1 MSFTVFGLTCLA
13 SVLLFAEPNGHGGR
27 RSVGLQ
33 RWEHRLHK
41 FKQRELAAMPV
52 RTTSAR
58 VAFHVAFRLLFFSF
72 RSPFLLFGASVLS
85 AFGLQQVTERRRTA
99 GVPDEADLSAAP
111 GQDDGRKRSE
121 AERVLVAGSHKGQ
134 RKTGRY
140 HYPRITFQEKK
151 TSTRKILHGASH
163 FLRQCRKQVVQRI
176 QWKILEVN
184 SWQLIVGE

>member
-1 MSFTVFGLTCLA
+1 MAAEGASASKDGSIVCINSSRESSPRCPSEPPALVSLSMSRFVFC
-13 SVLLFAEPNGHGGR
+13 
-27 RSVGLQ
+27 
-33 RWEHRLHK
+33 
-41 FKQRELAAMPV
+41 
-52 RTTSAR
+52 
-58 VAFHVAFRLLFFSF
+58 FFLF

-151 TSTRKILHGASH
+151 TPTRKILHGASH

-176 QWKILEVN
+176 Q
-184 SWQLIVGE
+184 